1 VTPIVVTPLLVSGL
15 LWLVGARVGRRLPPA
30 AAAVLLTTLA
40 LATAL
45 ATGLVLSLAG
55 FLWLAQLPQVAHV
68 GHWSSVV
75 LRSDTWLPG
84 VAGALAGVCAFG
96 LLLAALWRAAR
107 AVRAIAIAARTC
119 RRLSPAVGG
128 LVVIEDLE
136 PTAYAVPG
144 FSGRIVVSTAMLR
157 TLSAGERRALLAHE
171 AAHLKYRHHVYA
183 QLTDVAAAAN
193 PLLRPLRAAVG
204 LAVERWADEVA
215 AAEAGDRRVVARAL
229 ARAGVA
235 RSGARAPQPAA
246 ALAAADT
253 HLVARIRAL
262 LDPPPRHRRLASGF
276 VVALTACSVL
286 AAGVAAQGAHDRLET
301 AQATYHQHG

>member
-1 VTPIVVTPLLVSGL
+1 MTPLVATPFVVSGL
-15 LWLVGARVGRRLPPA
+15 LWLIGARIGRRLPPA
-30 AAAVLLTTLA
+30 AAAILLTTLA
-40 LATAL
+40 LVTAL

-55 FLWLAQLPQVAHV
+55 FLWLAQLPQVARV

-75 LRSDTWLPG
+75 LRGDTWLPG

-96 LLLAALWRAAR
+96 LLLAALTRAVR
-107 AVRAIAIAARTC
+107 AVRAIVIAAKTC
-119 RRLSPAVGG
+119 RRLSPAAGG

-157 TLSAGERRALLAHE
+157 TLSAVERRALLAHE
-171 AAHLKYRHHVYA
+171 TAHLRYRHHVYT
-183 QLTDVAAAAN
+183 QLTDVAVAAN

-204 LAVERWADEVA
+204 LAVERWADEAA
-215 AAEAGDRRVVARAL
+215 AAETGDRHLVARAL

-235 RSGARAPQPAA
+235 RSRVRAPLPSA

-253 HLVARIRAL
+253 NLAVRIRAL
-262 LDPPPRHRRLASGF
+262 LEPPLRHRRLAFGF
-276 VVALTACSVL
+276 VIALTACSIL

-301 AQATYHQHG
+301 AQATYHHHG

>member
-1 VTPIVVTPLLVSGL
+1 MTPIVATPFLVSGL
-15 LWLVGARVGRRLPPA
+15 LWLTGARVGRRLPPA

-40 LATAL
+40 LVTAL

-55 FLWLAQLPQVAHV
+55 VLWLAQRPPVARV
-68 GHWSSVV
+68 GHWSSIV

-84 VAGALAGVCAFG
+84 VAGALAGVCAFA
-96 LLLAALWRAAR
+96 LLLAALRRTVR
-107 AVRAIAIAARTC
+107 AVRAIVIAARTC
-119 RRLSPAVGG
+119 RRLSPAAGG

-157 TLSAGERRALLAHE
+157 TLSADERRALLAHE
-171 AAHLKYRHHVYA
+171 AAHLTYRHHVYT

-204 LAVERWADEVA
+204 LAVERWADEAA
-215 AAEAGDRRVVARAL
+215 AAETGDRLLVARAL

-235 RSGARAPQPAA
+235 RSRAHSPQPSA
-246 ALAAADT
+246 ALAAAST
-253 HLVARIRAL
+253 HLTVRIRAL

-276 VVALTACSVL
+276 VVALTACSIV
-286 AAGVAAQGAHDRLET
+286 AAGAAAQGTHDRFEA
-301 AQATYHQHG
+301 AQATYHHHG

>member
-1 VTPIVVTPLLVSGL
+1 MTPLVATPFLVSGL
-15 LWLVGARVGRRLPPA
+15 VWLTGERLGRRLPPA

-40 LATAL
+40 LVTAL

-55 FLWLAQLPQVAHV
+55 FLWLAQLPQIARV

-75 LRSDTWLPG
+75 LRSDNWLPG
-84 VAGALAGVCAFG
+84 VTGAVAGVCAFG
-96 LLLAALWRAAR
+96 LLLAALTRAVR
-107 AVRAIAIAARTC
+107 AVRAIVVAARTC
-119 RRLSPAVGG
+119 RRLGPAAGG

-157 TLSAGERRALLAHE
+157 TLSAVERRALLAHE
-171 AAHLKYRHHVYA
+171 TAHLRYRHHVYT
-183 QLTDVAAAAN
+183 QLTDVAVAAN

-204 LAVERWADEVA
+204 LAVERWADEAA
-215 AAEAGDRRVVARAL
+215 AAETGDRHLVARAL

-235 RSGARAPQPAA
+235 RSRVRAPLPSA

-253 HLVARIRAL
+253 NLAVRIRAL
-262 LDPPPRHRRLASGF
+262 LEPPLRHRRLAFGF
-276 VVALTACSVL
+276 VIALTACSIL

-301 AQATYHQHG
+301 AQATYHHHG